1 MIKESIL
8 HYCQYQERSHK
19 EVRNKLYELGCT
31 TPEVEENIA
40 ELIEKDV
47 LNEERFARAIAR
59 GKFNMKQWGKRK
71 IIEQLKFQQVS
82 EYCIKKAL
90 KEIDYDEYL
99 RVAKKLIVKKL
110 PEYKGEKKD
119 YIIKQKLYRYLA
131 QKGYETEIINIAL
144 NETLSNNAE
153 R

>member
-1 MIKESIL
+1 M
-8 HYCQYQERSHK
+8 
-19 EVRNKLYELGCT
+19 RNKLYELGCT

-47 LNEERFARAIAR
+47 LNEERFARAVAR

-71 IIEQLKFQQVS
+71 IVEQLKFQQVS
-82 EYCIKKAL
+82 DYCIKKAL
-90 KEIDYDEYL
+90 TEINYDDYL
-99 RVAKKLIVKKL
+99 ATAKKLVTKKL
-110 PEYKGEKKD
+110 PEYRSEKKE

-131 QKGYETEIINIAL
+131 QKGYETEIINVAL
-144 NETLSNNAE
+144 NEILSKGTE

>member
-1 MIKESIL
+1 M
-8 HYCQYQERSHK
+8 
-19 EVRNKLYELGCT
+19 YELGCT

-90 KEIDYDEYL
+90 TEIDYDEYL
-99 RVAKKLIVKKL
+99 HVAKKLVVKKL
-110 PEYKGEKKD
+110 PEYK
-119 YIIKQKLYRYLA
+119 RSTA
-131 QKGYETEIINIAL
+131 FT
-144 NETLSNNAE
+144 SNVNPQE
-153 R
+153 EFL